1 MALVKCAECK
11 GLVSN
16 RAANCPH
23 CGYAP
28 LGSCRICK
36 WFDWNGSLCSG
47 RCYASKEDFV
57 REYKGVCPAVMKR
70 SLFEVPRKFL

>member
-1 MALVKCAECK
+1 MLGPDWEKAGENIIIYCK
-11 GLVSN
+11 HRYVIFKRSEFD
-16 RAANCPH
+16 
-23 CGYAP
+23 
-28 LGSCRICK
+28 RICK